1 MLPEHILIIIVSALQ
16 LLIIMII
23 IIRVAK
29 GRKIWGDFPSLKL
42 TRNLRELIGN
52 LTLKMSNDLQNSALH
67 HRTTLYFIVYYNR
80 KPLF

>member
-29 GRKIWGDFPSLKL
+29 GRKIWGESFPSLKL
-42 TRNLRELIGN
+42 TRNLWELIGN
-52 LTLKMSNDLQNSALH
+52 FHIILSCNTGSIAQYICSV
-67 HRTTLYFIVYYNR
+67 F
-80 KPLF
+80 